1 MSYEWIMLLWAAV
14 QVLWIGAL
22 GACVGSLTNVLVYRL
37 PRGLS
42 VVTPPSRCPS
52 CSTRLTWRENVPILG
67 WVLLGGK
74 CRFCK
79 AKISAEYPIVEG
91 VAALLFV
98 LFYALW
104 FMTPNHGMSPIGVGW
119 AAFKP
124 EWAMNGIGITWP
136 TLLVVLTLFSCLLA
150 TTLIDARTYTIPL
163 ELTWIPVGLALVAH
177 PVHALWVSA
186 ASRTGELPITAEG
199 WAWSIA
205 TPGPMGWWWVGAA
218 IGGTVGVVIANVLLR
233 VGLLKPSFADYD
245 EWEAAERAKVASES
259 QGQAQ
264 VEARGEPGGSVVP
277 PPSEAAPAAEIAEAA
292 DGVPEDE
299 DEDEALAAGVS
310 HDPEMWI
317 QYPHARREVLK
328 ELLFLAPALGLGMLG
343 GWIATRLAGP
353 SGVDI
358 LTGRAVYDATVPLW
372 LDVLSG
378 VLMGYLIGAGL
389 VWGVRIFGSLA
400 FGKEAMGLGDVHLLA
415 AIGACL
421 GWVDAV
427 LAFFA
432 ACFAGALWG
441 LAGRVFSGVFAKA
454 LPFGP
459 YLAAGALAVVL
470 FKHPIELGLTRL
482 LRVPGGID
490 LP

>member
-67 WVLLGGK
+67 WLLLGGK

-98 LFYALW
+98 LFYAIW
-104 FMTPNHGMSPIGVGW
+104 YMTPNHGTSPIGVEW
-119 AAFKP
+119 QAFKP
-124 EWAMNGIGITWP
+124 EWAMNGIQITWP
-136 TLLVVLTLFSCLLA
+136 TLVVVLTLFSCLLA

-163 ELTWIPVGLALVAH
+163 ELTWIPVGVALVAH

-186 ASRTGELPITAEG
+186 ASRTGELPITADG
-199 WAWSIA
+199 WVWSIA
-205 TPGPMGWWWVGAA
+205 TPGPMGWWWVGAS
-218 IGGTVGVVIANVLLR
+218 IGGVLGVVIANVLLR
-233 VGLLKPSFADYD
+233 AGLLKPSFADYD
-245 EWEAAERAKVASES
+245 EWEAGERAKVASEA
-259 QGQAQ
+259 QAADA
-264 VEARGEPGGSVVP
+264 EAASGSVI
-277 PPSEAAPAAEIAEAA
+277 PPSEGVLAPDAGEAVEEGDDA
-292 DGVPEDE
+292 F
-299 DEDEALAAGVS
+299 ASGVS

-328 ELLFLAPALGLGMLG
+328 ELLFLAPALGLGMVG
-343 GWIATRLAGP
+343 GWLATRLAGP
-353 SGVDI
+353 GGADI
-358 LTGRAVYDATVPLW
+358 LTGRVVYDATVPLW
-372 LDVLSG
+372 LDALSG
-378 VLMGYLIGAGL
+378 VLMGYLVGAGV

-432 ACFAGALWG
+432 ACFAGAFWG